1 MAFDTIRIARSHTT
15 SAHRLD
21 VAVDRAGHGDIIA
34 SDGLVDGVASGSVRR
49 IEVRETL
56 ERLSIRGVRDA
67 LGEWRRWLGEG
78 GELEI
83 EVPDAE
89 GSLLALVDDTPF
101 DHVAAQQFD
110 AAEAALAAGI
120 GRSLWTAQ
128 RLSFE
133 LASVGFVE
141 SSVITDPRGV
151 LRATARTG
159 AISAARSAA
168 SSPANAPARTPVRSG
183 SSTGAHSAAPSISTP
198 TIQKPIGASSTTGTS
213 KAVAS
218 TTVNPN
224 ARTTNTSART
234 IARTTESSTPTH
246 TAINASSGATSHVFA
261 APDVSD
267 ERSLTLFLAQYGPVF
282 ANRSDLGLAL
292 LFDPSWSDPNTVA
305 ATLERAHAA
314 ALGSETLLE
323 IALVPLPVNDAEW
336 TSVLARMA
344 ARITGPN
351 DPRSLAQSRL
361 ASHSSPATLAA
372 ALGGGIVPLPGVLLD
387 TDLCER
393 AAALHPWF
401 YPVELAGH
409 VVTPGIGSPCSPQYL
424 VSRTQHRMQLL
435 IDSVLPRIDMRG
447 KRVLDLASNCGFWSS
462 AWAAAGAAEVFGME
476 GRAEHVEQA
485 RLYWSNNAF
494 LPAGKW
500 RFEQGDIAN
509 AADWRVIRDQP
520 QFDVTLCAGI
530 LYHVRNYDEILRWAA
545 TRTRETLVVDTRVQ
559 DGPEVLIEEPGDLN
573 FNAIAS
579 TRLKVVPN
587 RDRLLA
593 VLTELGFDSEVLEVP
608 FATALGVDHDDDYA
622 AGRRIT
628 VVARKVKAALPSGG
642 SATGGTS
649 SGALMNGAHGGAHG
663 GARESS
669 SGMRVGSLLGAP
681 IDTQRSS
688 ALLGV
693 A

>member
-1 MAFDTIRIARSHTT
+1 MALDTIRIARSHTT

-21 VAVDRAGHGDIIA
+21 VAVDRDGHGDLIA
-34 SDGLVDGVASGSVRR
+34 TDGIVDGLASGSVRR
-49 IEVRETL
+49 IEVRDTL
-56 ERLSIRGVRDA
+56 ERLSIAAVRDA

-83 EVPDAE
+83 EVRNAE
-89 GSLLALVDDTPF
+89 GALLALVDDTPF

-110 AAEAALAAGI
+110 AAEATLAAHGS
-120 GRSLWTAQ
+120 RSLWTAQ

-141 SSVITDPRGV
+141 SSVITDARGV
-151 LRATARTG
+151 LRATART
-159 AISAARSAA
+159 SAQSAVQSAVRSE
-168 SSPANAPARTPVRSG
+168 SRTVARTP
-183 SSTGAHSAAPSISTP
+183 TPSISAPVTSTAVTSTP
-198 TIQKPIGASSTTGTS
+198 GNPTPIDASSTP
-213 KAVAS
+213 K
-218 TTVNPN
+218 
-224 ARTTNTSART
+224 
-234 IARTTESSTPTH
+234 H

-261 APDVSD
+261 APDVGD
-267 ERSLTLFLAQYGPVF
+267 ERSLTHFLAQYGPVF

-292 LFDPSWSDPNTVA
+292 LFDPAWSDPNTLA

-323 IALVPLPVNDAEW
+323 IALVPLPRDDAEW
-336 TSVLARMA
+336 TSVLGRMA

-351 DPRSLAQSRL
+351 DPRALAQSQL

-387 TDLCER
+387 EQLCER

-435 IDSVLPRIDMRG
+435 IDSVLSSIDVRG

-462 AWAAAGAAEVFGME
+462 AWASAGASEVFGLE

-485 RLYWSNNAF
+485 RLYWSSNSF

-500 RFEQGDIAN
+500 RFEQGDIAS

-559 DGPEVLIEEPGDLN
+559 DGPEVLVEEPGDLN

-593 VLTELGFDSEVLEVP
+593 VLGELGFDCEVLDVP
-608 FATALGVDHDDDYA
+608 FTTALGVDHDDDYA
-622 AGRRIT
+622 SGRRIT
-628 VVARKVKAALPSGG
+628 VVARKVKAALPSGV
-642 SATGGTS
+642 SASSGTS
-649 SGALMNGAHGGAHG
+649 SGALMNGAHGGTHG
-663 GARESS
+663 GSHGGSRDSS